1 MNNESIIENSN
12 INSSEYDLTF
22 RDYLIIIRIHIIKII
37 LFSIIGLS
45 WGIYHTFNI
54 PPNYQATSTVEIREK
69 PGANMIMDLSG
80 NRNQNRIIN
89 EIQVV
94 KSRAVAKEVVKVL
107 WNSNRRNNLHIF
119 GTRIFYPKGQR
130 LRRVIKELLTFGL
143 HDGSLA
149 KPLVYTQPYDESIGN
164 KFSDRI
170 MRSMMVDYIGNTNII
185 TIAFNS
191 PNADEARRISQI
203 IAETYVRYD
212 GERSRENAI
221 RSTRFLDSLVQNQQ
235 AKIEEKEKSIRDF
248 KLKNNMYSLDGD
260 ATSIIIQL
268 NTYEAEL
275 YNIKAEINIR
285 KEKVEILDSKLT
297 KEEKSLTGQLTN
309 DINSQLI
316 SLRIEIGRLETQVLQ
331 NTNIYGKNLS

>member
-1 MNNESIIENSN
+1 MNNEIIKENSN
-12 INSSEYDLTF
+12 LNSSEYDLTF
-22 RDYLIIIRIHIIKII
+22 RDYLVIIRIHIIKII

-45 WGIYHTFNI
+45 MGVYHTFNI

-80 NRNQNRIIN
+80 HRNQNRIIN

-94 KSRAVAKEVVKVL
+94 RSRAVAKEVVKEL

-130 LRRVIKELLTFGL
+130 LRRIVKELFTFGL

-149 KPLVYTQPYDESIGN
+149 QPLVYNQPYDESIGN

-170 MRSMMVDYIGNTNII
+170 MKGMMVDYIGNTNII
-185 TIAFNS
+185 TITFNS

-212 GERSRENAI
+212 GERSKENAI
-221 RSTRFLDSLVQNQQ
+221 RSTKIFRFVGPRS
-235 AKIEEKEKSIRDF
+235 
-248 KLKNNMYSLDGD
+248 
-260 ATSIIIQL
+260 
-268 NTYEAEL
+268 
-275 YNIKAEINIR
+275 
-285 KEKVEILDSKLT
+285 
-297 KEEKSLTGQLTN
+297 TN
-309 DINSQLI
+309 EN
-316 SLRIEIGRLETQVLQ
+316 
-331 NTNIYGKNLS
+331 

>member
-1 MNNESIIENSN
+1 M
-12 INSSEYDLTF
+12 
-22 RDYLIIIRIHIIKII
+22 
-37 LFSIIGLS
+37 
-45 WGIYHTFNI
+45 
-54 PPNYQATSTVEIREK
+54 
-69 PGANMIMDLSG
+69 
-80 NRNQNRIIN
+80 
-89 EIQVV
+89 
-94 KSRAVAKEVVKVL
+94 AKEVVKEL

-130 LRRVIKELLTFGL
+130 IRRIVKELFTFGL
-143 HDGSLA
+143 YDGSLLQ
-149 KPLVYTQPYDESIGN
+149 PLVFNQPYDESIGN

-170 MRSMMVDYIGNTNII
+170 MRGMMVDYIGNTNII

-203 IAETYVRYD
+203 IAESYVRYD
-212 GERSRENAI
+212 GERSKENAI
-221 RSTRFLDSLVQNQQ
+221 RSTIFLDSLVQDQQ
-235 AKIEEKEKSIRDF
+235 TKIEEKEKSIRDF

-260 ATSIIIQL
+260 ASSIIVQL
-268 NTYEAEL
+268 NSYEAEL

-316 SLRIEIGRLETQVLQ
+316 SLRIEIGR
-331 NTNIYGKNLS
+331 